1 MSGWLLLLAMVAA
14 VNPFR
19 SRVGLGAA
27 AMSPAA
33 IGVGV
38 AVGLG
43 GVALL
48 ATGASGILDLLQITP
63 ETFLIAGGLVAI
75 VAGARTMFFPHPA
88 DEPMLSGWRAGLWP
102 LAFPRILSPEVIA
115 LSLALASQRGVGDTM
130 LAAAVGVGGLAGL
143 AWRRT
148 GERSSRV
155 LAALGGVAGMLLIA
169 VGIWMMIEGIRDV

>member
-1 MSGWLLLLAMVAA
+1 MSGWLLVVAMVAA

-19 SRVGLGAA
+19 TRVGLRADRIPIPATVVGVVAGITGV
-27 AMSPAA
+27 AA
-33 IGVGV
+33 I
-38 AVGLG
+38 A
-43 GVALL
+43 AL
-48 ATGASGILDLLQITP
+48 AASLLDLLQITP
-63 ETFLIAGGLVAI
+63 ETFLIAAGLVAI
-75 VAGARTMFFPHPA
+75 IAGARTFFAPRPFE
-88 DEPMLSGWRAGLWP
+88 EPVLTGWREGLWP
-102 LAFPRILSPEVIA
+102 IAFPRILSPEVIA

-155 LAALGGVAGMLLIA
+155 LAALGGIAGMLLIA

>member
-27 AMSPAA
+27 AMPSAA
-33 IGVGV
+33 IGVGA

-48 ATGASGILDLLQITP
+48 VTGASGILDLLQITP

-75 VAGARTMFFPHPA
+75 VAGARTMFFPTWPTNLA
-88 DEPMLSGWRAGLWP
+88 LRVASGSGRWPSPHP
-102 LAFPRILSPEVIA
+102 LARSDRIVPG
-115 LSLALASQRGVGDTM
+115 LASQRGVGDTV

-155 LAALGGVAGMLLIA
+155 LAALGGIAGMLLIA